1 MVRRNSKRLL
11 KLVLTIC
18 AAVVC
23 GGLLLKAA
31 ISSLE
36 LQASVMVDRSE
47 VLHSRLNGVSRL
59 TSKDPLK
66 KSWYEATSVAIP
78 PGPGEKGSPFYLPPG
93 LEKTKEELY
102 KETGFNALV
111 SDFISLNRTLPDIR
125 HSR

>member
-78 PGPGEKGSPFYLPPG
+78 PGPGEKVHPSTYPRDWRKLKKNCIKKRALTPWSAILSP
-93 LEKTKEELY
+93 
-102 KETGFNALV
+102 
-111 SDFISLNRTLPDIR
+111 
-125 HSR
+125 